1 MDILLK
7 NVDMQKIMDS
17 GQCFR
22 IKKLDSDKYFVPS
35 GEEACICVQQD
46 KDVKVVASSINSE
59 EYWKHYFD
67 DSYNYKYLEERMS
80 NCMFLADISTFGKG
94 IRRLN
99 QDPWECL
106 VSYIISQR
114 KSVKAISTA
123 VEKLCEMYGKMSCIQ
138 GITWYTFPTAEKL
151 KNIYEIKGSYEA
163 SLGYRDSYVYSAS
176 LFLQEEDF
184 FENIS
189 MLPYY
194 EAKKELK
201 RIHGVGDKVADCVL
215 LYSFGF
221 NQAFPVDVW
230 ISRYISNNDYFE
242 DVNNL
247 FKSEMGIVQLYIYYY
262 MRNHKDEDEEV

>member
-35 GEEACICVQQD
+35 GEEACICKQVG
-46 KDVKVVASSINSE
+46 KNIEIVASSISE
-59 EYWKHYFD
+59 DYWKHYFN
-67 DSYNYKYLEERMS
+67 DSYNYKYLEERML
-80 NCMFLADISTFGKG
+80 NCMFLSDISTFGKG
-94 IRRLN
+94 MRRLN

-151 KNIYEIKGSYEA
+151 KIFMK
-163 SLGYRDSYVYSAS
+163 
-176 LFLQEEDF
+176 
-184 FENIS
+184 
-189 MLPYY
+189 
-194 EAKKELK
+194 LK
-201 RIHGVGDKVADCVL
+201 VL
-215 LYSFGF
+215 TKL
-221 NQAFPVDVW
+221 V
-230 ISRYISNNDYFE
+230 
-242 DVNNL
+242 
-247 FKSEMGIVQLYIYYY
+247 
-262 MRNHKDEDEEV
+262 